1 MKSRGLYGEIKANR
15 RRSWF
20 LVAGIALLLALLG
33 TVLGAVSGD
42 PLTGLVAAW
51 AVAVVFLTVTW
62 YGGAQMTLAASDAR
76 PADPERD
83 RMLINTVDEMAL
95 ASGLPRP
102 DIFIIDDTAPNAFAT
117 GRDPQHAAIAVT
129 RGLYQKLDRDELQGV
144 VAHELSHIRN
154 HDIRYTTLVA
164 VTVGAIALLA
174 DFAIRHMW
182 WGGGPRRA
190 RNPGAG
196 AIMIAV
202 ALLVAILA
210 PISARL
216 LQAAVSRRRETLA
229 DLSGAEMT
237 RYPEALARALEKI
250 AGDPEVL
257 EVANRATAPLYIVDP
272 IKEFEKRARGL
283 LRTHPPTAE
292 RVARLRSLVLPDH
305 PPVPR

>member
-1 MKSRGLYGEIKANR
+1 MESRGLYGEIKANR
-15 RRSWF
+15 RRSW
-20 LVAGIALLLALLG
+20 LLATTIGLLLALLG
-33 TVLGAVSGD
+33 ATLGAVWGD
-42 PLTGLVAAW
+42 PLTGLITAW
-51 AVAVVFLTVTW
+51 AVAVVFLTITW

-83 RMLINTVDEMAL
+83 RMLINIVDEMSL

-102 DIFIIDDTAPNAFAT
+102 DIFVIDDTAPNAFAT

-144 VAHELSHIRN
+144 IAHELSHIRN
-154 HDIRYTTLVA
+154 HDVRYTTLVA
-164 VTVGAIALLA
+164 VSVGAIALLA
-174 DFAIRHMW
+174 DFALRHTW

-190 RNPGAG
+190 RNTGAG
-196 AIMIAV
+196 AIMVVV

-283 LRTHPPTAE
+283 LRTHPPTEE
-292 RVARLRSLVLPDH
+292 RVARLRSLVLPERH
-305 PPVPR
+305 PGPN